1 MAATVTKDMII
12 ADMINIDRGIIAI
25 LMNAG
30 MHCVGCPSAQGETLE
45 EASFVHGL
53 NADELVTEINKY
65 LETK

>member
-1 MAATVTKDMII
+1 MII